1 MGWPSISTNWAE
13 AHWDSWPGPSFF
25 SQISSSSS
33 FSIALKFLLRVSSLK
48 GTLMTCANLTK
59 FWALTLALPNAISLS
74 FPKHLLLTF
83 KLVFNTPFLA
93 FSVFGFGIANVG
105 SFLEVFFL
113 SFRVFRACSKKI
125 RKKSNIN
132 ILFSEQLHSSS
143 YLARSLFLD
152 NRHDDCG
159 WVAKVSCASTLKKIE
174 PRSCDLLKNGM
185 DWVADI

>member
-125 RKKSNIN
+125 RKKKVISIFYSVSNYIVPVT
-132 ILFSEQLHSSS
+132 LLG
-143 YLARSLFLD
+143 ACFLIIGMMIVD
-152 NRHDDCG
+152 ELRKFH
-159 WVAKVSCASTLKKIE
+159 AHQPLKKLN
-174 PRSCDLLKNGM
+174 PGLVTCLKMVWIG
-185 DWVADI
+185 